1 MGKWGETHTLK
12 YSTGD
17 ESPRQAVFEW
27 ITDVMSRLFTK
38 VPIMINYHRCLL
50 ATKEFSDVDTDISA
64 DMVKR
69 AVAKGFCLRHD
80 AFGMKQYYKDWER
93 GIATTSVSYTHLT
106 LPTIC
111 SV

>member
-1 MGKWGETHTLK
+1 
-12 YSTGD
+12 
-17 ESPRQAVFEW
+17 
-27 ITDVMSRLFTK
+27 MSRLFTK

-50 ATKEFSDVDTDISA
+50 SGKEFSDTDTDVAA

-93 GIATTSVSYTHLT
+93 GISTTYHGIVPITMEGGWVL
-106 LPTIC
+106 LPAMVTRILPRC
-111 SV
+111 ARENMMKPRVVMST